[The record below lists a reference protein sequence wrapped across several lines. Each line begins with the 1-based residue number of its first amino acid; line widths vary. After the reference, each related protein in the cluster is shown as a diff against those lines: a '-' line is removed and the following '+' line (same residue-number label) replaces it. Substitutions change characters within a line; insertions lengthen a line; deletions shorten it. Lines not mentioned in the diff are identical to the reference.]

1 MNAIMSKLT
10 PSATDMIRAD
20 HSRVLGTF
28 HRYDMQAGPQVK
40 QALVSGI
47 CLSLE
52 IHAQIEDEIFYP
64 AMREHSEL
72 VGQQLIPQHN
82 EMRRLIATL
91 REMDP
96 SDAQFDGTFMELMR
110 DVIHH
115 VADEET
121 IVLPIAENLLGE
133 RLSELGAQMI
143 KRRFQLTRPRA
154 GEMARHTARA
164 MPKGTIVAAAG
175 VLLASAYAARRAFR
189 RHSSHR

>member
-28 HRYDMQAGPQVK
+28 HRYDMQAAPSFK
-40 QALVSGI
+40 QGLVSGI

-52 IHAQIEDEIFYP
+52 IHAQIEEEIFYP

-72 VGQQLIPQHN
+72 VGQLVPQHN

-96 SDAQFDGTFMELMR
+96 GDAQFDRTFMELMR

-121 IVLPIAENLLGE
+121 ILLPIAETVLE
-133 RLSELGAQMI
+133 ARLSELGGQMI
-143 KRRFQLTRPRA
+143 KRRFQLTGPRA